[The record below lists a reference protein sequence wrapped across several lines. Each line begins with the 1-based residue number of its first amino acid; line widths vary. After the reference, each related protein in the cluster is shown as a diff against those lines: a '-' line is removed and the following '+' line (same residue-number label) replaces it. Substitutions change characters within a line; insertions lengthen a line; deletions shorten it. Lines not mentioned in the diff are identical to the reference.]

1 MKINQLTKVQDSKSS
16 EPVDNQH
23 FPSARYFQVHFD
35 YLHEI
40 IGDLKTRIDITNQ
53 QIMAMQEQLQ
63 TIKQLEITLK
73 PSHQEQRAMHSKMQQ
88 R

>member
-1 MKINQLTKVQDSKSS
+1 
-16 EPVDNQH
+16 
-23 FPSARYFQVHFD
+23 
-35 YLHEI
+35 
-40 IGDLKTRIDITNQ
+40 
-53 QIMAMQEQLQ
+53 MAMQEQLQ